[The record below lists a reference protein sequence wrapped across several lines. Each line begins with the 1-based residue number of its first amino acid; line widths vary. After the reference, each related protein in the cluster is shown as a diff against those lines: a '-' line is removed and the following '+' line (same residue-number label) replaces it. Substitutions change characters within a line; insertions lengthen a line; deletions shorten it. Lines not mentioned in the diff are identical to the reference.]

1 MKRVHFFVVFFC
13 FISMYSQEKKPA
25 AKEIIRALILKKS
38 TSLREVTT
46 VFLTY
51 KKDIDTIHFLLNEC
65 INSSYLEGQLIGF
78 NSLGRY
84 YRDHSFFN
92 KSIFNH
98 KKAYEIATEIDNV
111 LFQIKILNSI
121 GSVYR
126 RQDDIRNALN
136 YHQRALLKASS
147 IKNPTID
154 IKQTISI
161 AQNSMGNIY
170 LSLRQYKL
178 ALKEFST
185 SIITQKEINH
195 KLGLAIN
202 YQNIGYANQELGYLD
217 IALENYNTSLYYNGL
232 INSDIGKIICNYS
245 IASLFIKQKKYTEA
259 LRKVNS
265 ILPIAIKENDKYYL
279 SSTYNVL
286 GLAQVYLNKP
296 QAEQTLL
303 KALKISKEH
312 KVQNS
317 VVKAYE
323 YLAILYEKQ
332 NSYKKAFIY
341 YRKAI
346 EEDAKTF
353 NDRNLKYIRELTTRQ
368 EKDRVANQI
377 KNLAKQHE
385 ITQLQLTK
393 SKNTLILIIV
403 SSILICVLLFSF
415 YKFRYYQNKTKILF
429 LKQEALQSQMNPHF
443 IFNALN
449 SIKLYI
455 INNEQKNAVKY
466 LNKFAKLIRRILEAS
481 QIRETTLYQELETME
496 VYMSIENIRF
506 LNEINYRTIIDPLV
520 NTEQVY
526 IPPLILQP
534 FLENALWHGLS
545 SKKGEKKIELSVH
558 KKDDNFI
565 EITIEDNGIGRK
577 AAVKIKENKSI
588 KRKSIGINLTKDR
601 LKKFNSQ
608 YLLTYSDVHTN
619 NLVTGTKVCLKTPF
633 K

>member
-1 MKRVHFFVVFFC
+1 MKKIGLFVFFIC
-13 FISMYSQEKKPA
+13 SISMYSQEEKPSVKKRIR
-25 AKEIIRALILKKS
+25 ELIIKKS
-38 TSLREVTT
+38 SSIRDVSA

-51 KKDIDTIHFLLNEC
+51 KKNIDTIHLLLNEC

-78 NSLGRY
+78 NALGRY
-84 YRDHSFFN
+84 YRDYSFFN

-136 YHQRALLKASS
+136 YHQKALLKASS
-147 IKNPTID
+147 IKPPTID

-178 ALKEFST
+178 ALKEFSK
-185 SIITQKEINH
+185 SIVTQKEINH

-202 YQNIGYANQELGYLD
+202 YQNIGYANQELGNLD
-217 IALENYNTSLYYNGL
+217 IALENYNTSLFYNDL

-245 IASLFIKQKKYTEA
+245 IAGLFIKQQKYTEA

-265 ILPIAIKENDKYYL
+265 ILPLALKENDKYYL
-279 SSTYNVL
+279 SSTYNIL
-286 GLAQVYLNKP
+286 GLAQVYLNIP
-296 QAEQTLL
+296 EAEKNLL

-312 KVQNS
+312 RVQNS

-332 NSYKKAFIY
+332 NNYKKAFIY
-341 YRKAI
+341 YRNAI

-353 NDRNLKYIRELTTRQ
+353 NDRNLKYVSELTTRQ
-368 EKDRVANQI
+368 EKERVENQI
-377 KNLAKQHE
+377 KDLAKQHE

-393 SKNTLILIIV
+393 SNNTLIIIIV

-415 YKFRYYQNKTKILF
+415 YKFRYYQNKTKILS

-466 LNKFAKLIRRILEAS
+466 LNKFSKLIRRILEAS
-481 QIRETTLYQELETME
+481 QVKETSLYQELETME
-496 VYMSIENIRF
+496 VYMSIENTRF
-506 LNEINYRTIIDPLV
+506 SNEINYTTNIVPLL
-520 NTEQVY
+520 NTEQIK

-534 FLENALWHGLS
+534 FLENSLWHGLS
-545 SKKGEKKIELSVH
+545 SKKGEKKIELSVL

-577 AAVKIKENKSI
+577 AAVEIQEKKTIQ
-588 KRKSIGINLTKDR
+588 RKSIGIDLTKER

-608 YLLTYSDVHTN
+608 YLLTYSDVVKRG
-619 NLVTGTKVCLKTPF
+619 LVSGTKVSLKIPI
-633 K
+633 